1 MKNWKN
7 YLVPSL
13 FALAGVGFL
22 IPAVKSVIKG
32 VPLTYDSLWDFDNY
46 GSLAFAFM
54 FFTFAVVFGRKS
66 GGGSGPPSA

>member
-13 FALAGVGFL
+13 YALGGVGFL

-32 VPLTYDSLWDFDNY
+32 VPLTYDSLSDFDNY

>member
-7 YLVPSL
+7 WIVPVL

-22 IPAVKSVIKG
+22 IPAVLRPVIDG
-32 VPLTYDSLWDFDNY
+32 RSLDGSSLVFAIVY
-46 GSLAFAFM
+46 FSLAI
-54 FFTFAVVFGRKS
+54 VFVARGRKS